1 MIRKAVLLLSVSLVA
16 AFPAAHAQQDDPAP
30 ARSYAYAFSNQ
41 GGDDADGIA
50 RLDSFI
56 QQRLRDANLLATGDG
71 RRATG
76 AGDGKVEV
84 TVTHYYARSDGARAW
99 AGVMAGRDKVVSRVR
114 VLDRGGKALDE
125 FEVKSSNA
133 TAFGSTA
140 GLHEKHADEIV
151 ARVKQVQ

>member
-1 MIRKAVLLLSVSLVA
+1 MIRKAVLFLSFSLVA
-16 AFPAAHAQQDDPAP
+16 ALSTSHAQQDDPAP
-30 ARSYAYAFSNQ
+30 TRGYAYAFSNQ

-56 QQRLRDANLLATGDG
+56 QQRLRDANLLATGAGNG
-71 RRATG
+71 R
-76 AGDGKVEV
+76 VEV
-84 TVTHYYARSDGARAW
+84 TLTHYYARSEGARAW
-99 AGVMAGRDKVVSRVR
+99 AGVMAGRDKVVSQVR
-114 VLDRGGKALDE
+114 VLDGSGKPLDE
-125 FEVKSSNA
+125 FEVKSSNV

>member
-56 QQRLRDANLLATGDG
+56 QQRLRDANLLATG
-71 RRATG
+71 

-114 VLDRGGKALDE
+114 VLDRGGRALDE

-151 ARVKQVQ
+151 ARVRQVQ